1 MSVDFYLEHV
11 KGILDEVK
19 GDMKKIESDKS
30 EWKITIIDNMLDK
43 IHGAKESLKEIQSEM
58 NLVPTTEK
66 YNVMKSVQQYSNDIE
81 LIENSLN
88 NNRQRSQLMAGATPQ
103 SMGVQESLIGIS
115 QTMSETN
122 NIGNGI
128 LTQLSNQRNKLMHA
142 HGNVHQIDDTV
153 SQARQVVQ
161 RMIQR
166 ANQNKLIAYG
176 CVALLVIGILLVL
189 YIYF

>member
-58 NLVPTTEK
+58 SLVPTTEK